1 MFLIDLC
8 LIFFLFLS
16 VLILEYFLNIGFY
29 RVLEKL
35 VINFKIRIRYFK
47 LGILSK
53 WNRYI
58 LEIYYIII

>member
-8 LIFFLFLS
+8 LIFFLFLL

-47 LGILSK
+47 LGILNK

-58 LEIYYIII
+58 LDIYYIII